1 MMRVVKFTNKL
12 LLVICFVTGLL
23 LVTSLAGAQV
33 TDADSSADTESAK
46 RIEAGRA
53 VFENRRKGNCLSCH
67 LVIGSELPGNTG
79 PPLIGMQARWPDR
92 AALKAQIYDPTMR
105 NPNTIMPPY
114 GLHRMLTAEEL
125 DVLVDYVLS
134 L

>member
-1 MMRVVKFTNKL
+1 MLLAAKSVNKVL
-12 LLVICFVTGLL
+12 LAGCIAIGLFLVA
-23 LVTSLAGAQV
+23 SLATAQ
-33 TDADSSADTESAK
+33 DADKSEGAELVK
-46 RIEAGRA
+46 RVEAGRA

-92 AALKAQIYDPTMR
+92 TALKAQIFDPTIR
-105 NPNTIMPPY
+105 NSNTIMPPY

>member
-1 MMRVVKFTNKL
+1 ML
-12 LLVICFVTGLL
+12 LTVCIATGLL
-23 LVTSLAGAQV
+23 LAAGLATAQ
-33 TDADSSADTESAK
+33 DAVADMSVEAELSK
-46 RIEAGRA
+46 RVEAGRA

-67 LVIGSELPGNTG
+67 LVIGSELPGNAG

-92 AALKAQIYDPTMR
+92 KALKAQIYDPTIR
-105 NPNTIMPPY
+105 NPDTIMPPY
-114 GLHRMLTAEEL
+114 GLHRLLTAEEL